1 MTAPSMVLPTPS
13 AAKSPA
19 LPVTDAEQKP
29 ALEIKPVD
37 TNVSLEL
44 KVGPPVVV
52 DPVQPALRTSRFRGM
67 IPSDWH
73 IVPASGE
80 NIDANNTRTG
90 EVFAGTI
97 EEFNKMLRG

>member
-29 ALEIKPVD
+29 ALEIKPV
-37 TNVSLEL
+37 
-44 KVGPPVVV
+44 VV
-52 DPVQPALRTSRFRGM
+52 DPAQPALRTSRFRGV

>member
-1 MTAPSMVLPTPS
+1 MTAPSMVLPIPS
-13 AAKSPA
+13 AAKSRA
-19 LPVTDAEQKP
+19 LPVTDAEQRP
-29 ALEIKPVD
+29 ALEIKLAD
-37 TNVSLEL
+37 TNVSLGL
-44 KVGPPVVV
+44 KAVPPVVV
-52 DPVQPALRTSRFRGM
+52 DPAQPALRTSRFRGA

-80 NIDANNTRTG
+80 NINATNTQTG

>member
-29 ALEIKPVD
+29 ALEIKQAE
-37 TNVSLEL
+37 T
-44 KVGPPVVV
+44 KPPEAENKPALVV
-52 DPVQPALRTSRFRGM
+52 DPAQPSLRTTRFRGT

>member
-29 ALEIKPVD
+29 ALEIK
-37 TNVSLEL
+37 
-44 KVGPPVVV
+44 PVVV